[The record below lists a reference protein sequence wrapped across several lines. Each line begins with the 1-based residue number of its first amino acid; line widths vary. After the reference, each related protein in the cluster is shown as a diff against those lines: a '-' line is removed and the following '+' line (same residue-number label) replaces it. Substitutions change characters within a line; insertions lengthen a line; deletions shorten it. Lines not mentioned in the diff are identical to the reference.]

1 MPSSVHATSWAADS
15 FPCVQRPSAPLIG
28 PQKGFRDIVRLSDIL
43 DGTRIA
49 AGGLADYAA
58 GLVNPPA
65 VRLGVTGL
73 SRAGKTVFITA
84 LVSALLKGGRFPA
97 FEALSGGRI
106 TRCYLEPQPDDT
118 LPRFAYEAHVKALSG
133 DGRHWP
139 ESTSRI
145 SQLRITAEYSPRGLI
160 ARNLGSGKLHIDIVD
175 YPGEWLLDLP
185 LMRMS
190 YAEWS
195 AATVAASRM
204 APRLAHAG
212 EWHAL
217 LASLDPSRP
226 ADEQDAIAAAEV
238 FTAYLSRCRKVDVSL
253 STLPPG
259 RFLMPGDYKGS
270 PLLAFAPLDVAPA
283 TELSRGSLG
292 ALMEKRYQSY
302 VSTIVKPFFYG
313 HFARLD
319 RQIVLVDA
327 LTALNAGASAVQ
339 DLQHALT
346 DILTCFRQG
355 SNSLFSNVFGRR
367 IDRVLFAA
375 TKADL
380 LHHTSHDRLENI
392 LKLIV
397 EDAMTRADYAGAAI
411 DVAALAAIRATREAS
426 VRQKGETLECIVG
439 TPLSGEAVGG
449 TAFDGLT
456 EAAIFPGDLPKE
468 PQKALD
474 GSLEG
479 TLKFVR
485 FRPPLPKDG
494 AWPHIRLDRA
504 MEFLLGDSF
513 R

>member
-1 MPSSVHATSWAADS
+1 MPSPLFAPTYCATGVNEIAQ
-15 FPCVQRPSAPLIG
+15 FT
-28 PQKGFRDIVRLSDIL
+28 DIL

-49 AGGLADYAA
+49 AGGIADFAA
-58 GLVNPPA
+58 SLVSPS

-84 LVSALLKGGRFPA
+84 LVHALLKGGRFPA

-106 TRCYLEPQPDDT
+106 TRCYLEPQPDDS
-118 LPRFAYEAHVKALSG
+118 LPRFAFEQHLKALSG

-145 SQLRITAEYSPRGLI
+145 SQLRVTAEYEPRGLI
-160 ARNLGSGKLHIDIVD
+160 ARNLGSGRLHIDIVD

-185 LMRMS
+185 LMRMG

-195 AATVAASRM
+195 AATVTASRLS
-204 APRLAHAG
+204 PRLSHAG
-212 EWHAL
+212 EWHRL
-217 LASLDPSRP
+217 LATLDPMKP
-226 ADEQDAIAAAEV
+226 ADEQDAITSSEI
-238 FTAYLSRCRKVDVSL
+238 FTAYLARCRKDDVSL

-270 PLLAFAPLDVAPA
+270 PLLAFAPLDIAPG
-283 TELSRGSLG
+283 TDLPRGSLG
-292 ALMEKRYQSY
+292 ALMERRYRAY

-327 LTALNAGASAVQ
+327 LTALNAGAGAVS
-339 DLQHALT
+339 DLRTALT
-346 DILTCFRQG
+346 GILTCFRQG
-355 SNSLFSNVFGRR
+355 SNSLVSHLFGRR
-367 IDRVLFAA
+367 IDKILFAA

-380 LHHTSHDRLENI
+380 LHHTSHDKLENI

-397 EDAMTRADYAGAAI
+397 EDAMTRAEYSGADI

-426 VRQKGETLECIVG
+426 VRQKSETLECIVG
-439 TPLSGEAVGG
+439 TPLAGEALGD
-449 TAFDGLT
+449 TQFDGNT
-456 EAAIFPGDLPKE
+456 EAAIFPGDLPAE
-468 PQKALD
+468 AAKALD

-479 TLKFVR
+479 SLKFVR
-485 FRPPLPKDG
+485 FRPPQQKDG
-494 AWPHIRLDRA
+494 AFPHIRLDRA
-504 MEFLLGDSF
+504 MEFLLGDRF
-513 R
+513 A

>member
-1 MPSSVHATSWAADS
+1 M
-15 FPCVQRPSAPLIG
+15 
-28 PQKGFRDIVRLSDIL
+28 

-49 AGGLADYAA
+49 AGGLSDFAT
-58 GLVNPPA
+58 GLVSPS
-65 VRLGVTGL
+65 VRVGVTGL

-84 LVSALLKGGRFPA
+84 LVNALLKGGRFPA

-118 LPRFAYEAHVKALSG
+118 LPRFAFEAHTKALSG
-133 DGRHWP
+133 EARHWP

-145 SQLRITAEYSPRGLI
+145 SQLRITAEYTPMGLL
-160 ARNLGSGKLHIDIVD
+160 ARNLGSGRLHIDIVD

-195 AATVAASRM
+195 ATTVAASRLS
-204 APRLAHAG
+204 PRLAHAG
-212 EWHAL
+212 DWHAL
-217 LASLDPSRP
+217 LSTLDAAKP
-226 ADEQDAIAAAEV
+226 ADEQDAIASAEV
-238 FTAYLSRCRKVDVSL
+238 FTAYLARCRKEDVSL

-270 PLLAFAPLDVAPA
+270 PLLAFAPLDIAADAV
-283 TELSRGSLG
+283 LQKGSLG
-292 ALMEKRYQSY
+292 ALMERRYEAY

-327 LTALNAGASAVQ
+327 LTALNAGASAVK
-339 DLQHALT
+339 DLQQALT
-346 DILTCFRQG
+346 DILLCFRQG
-355 SNSLFSNVFGRR
+355 SNSILSNLFGRR

-397 EDAMTRADYAGAAI
+397 EDAMTRADYSGAKI
-411 DVAALAAIRATREAS
+411 EVAAMAAIRATREAS

-439 TPLSGEAVGG
+439 TPLAGEAVGG
-449 TAFDGLT
+449 TAFDGAT
-456 EAAIFPGDLPKE
+456 EAAIFPGDLPRDAA
-468 PQKALD
+468 KALD
-474 GSLEG
+474 GALEG
-479 TLKFVR
+479 NLKFVR
-485 FRPPLPKDG
+485 FRPPLPKEG
-494 AWPHIRLDRA
+494 TWPHIRLDRA
-504 MEFLLGDSF
+504 MEFLLGDRF
-513 R
+513 Q

>member
-1 MPSSVHATSWAADS
+1 LQAEPHHLLRSKGVTSIAS
-15 FPCVQRPSAPLIG
+15 FS
-28 PQKGFRDIVRLSDIL
+28 DIV

-49 AGGLADYAA
+49 AGGLTDFAS
-58 GLVNPPA
+58 GLVNPS

-97 FEALSGGRI
+97 FEALAGGRI

-118 LPRFAYEAHVKALSG
+118 LPRFAFETHVKALSG
-133 DGRHWP
+133 EARHWP

-145 SQLRITAEYSPRGLI
+145 SQLRITAEYTPVGFL
-160 ARNLGSGKLHIDIVD
+160 ARNLGSGRLHIDIVD

-195 AATVAASRM
+195 AATVAASRVS
-204 APRLAHAG
+204 PRLAHAG

-217 LASLDPSRP
+217 LSSLDATKP
-226 ADEQDAIAAAEV
+226 ADEQDAISAAEV
-238 FTAYLSRCRKVDVSL
+238 FTAYLARCRKEDVSL

-270 PLLAFAPLDVAPA
+270 PLLAFAPLDVAPDA
-283 TELSRGSLG
+283 AFSRGSLG
-292 ALMEKRYQSY
+292 ALMERRYQAY

-327 LTALNAGASAVQ
+327 LTALNAGASAVK
-339 DLQHALT
+339 DLQQALT

-355 SNSLFSNVFGRR
+355 SNSILSSLFGRR

-392 LKLIV
+392 LKVIV
-397 EDAMTRADYAGAAI
+397 ADAMTRAEYSGADI
-411 DVAALAAIRATREAS
+411 EIAALAAIRATREAS
-426 VRQKGETLECIVG
+426 VKQKGETLECIVG
-439 TPLSGEAVGG
+439 TPLGGETLGA
-449 TAFDGLT
+449 THFDGAT
-456 EAAIFPGDLPKE
+456 EAAIFPGDLPAE
-468 PQKALD
+468 PEKALN

-479 TLKFVR
+479 SLKFVR

-504 MEFLLGDSF
+504 MEFLLGDRF
-513 R
+513 Q

>member
-1 MPSSVHATSWAADS
+1 M
-15 FPCVQRPSAPLIG
+15 
-28 PQKGFRDIVRLSDIL
+28 

-49 AGGLADYAA
+49 AGGLADFAT
-58 GLVNPPA
+58 GLINPS

-84 LVSALLKGGRFPA
+84 LVNSLLKGGRFPA
-97 FEALSGGRI
+97 FEAMSGGRI

-118 LPRFAYEAHVKALSG
+118 LPRFAFESHMKALSG
-133 DGRHWP
+133 ESRHWP
-139 ESTSRI
+139 ESTNRI
-145 SQLRITAEYSPRGLI
+145 SQLRITAEYTPVGFISRSF
-160 ARNLGSGKLHIDIVD
+160 GSGKLHIDIVD

-195 AATVAASRM
+195 AATIAASRM
-204 APRLAHAG
+204 APRLALAG
-212 EWHAL
+212 DWHAL
-217 LASLDPSRP
+217 LSTLDPARP
-226 ADEQDAIAAAEV
+226 ADEQDAITAAEL
-238 FTAYLSRCRKVDVSL
+238 FTAYLARCRKDDVSL

-270 PLLAFAPLDVAPA
+270 PLLAFAPLDVSPA
-283 TELSRGSLG
+283 TELHKGSLG
-292 ALMEKRYQSY
+292 ALMERRYQAY

-327 LTALNAGASAVQ
+327 LTALNAGASAVK
-339 DLQHALT
+339 DLQQALA
-346 DILTCFRQG
+346 DILSCFRQG
-355 SNSLFSNVFGRR
+355 ANSLLSNLFGRR

-392 LKLIV
+392 LKTIV
-397 EDAMTRADYAGAAI
+397 EEAMTRAEYSGAEI

-426 VRQKGETLECIVG
+426 VKQKGETLECIVG
-439 TPLSGEAVGG
+439 TPLSGEQLGG
-449 TAFDGLT
+449 TEFDGMT

-468 PQKALD
+468 AERALD
-474 GSLEG
+474 GAVEG
-479 TLKFVR
+479 SLKFVR
-485 FRPPLPKDG
+485 FRPPVPKDG
-494 AWPHIRLDRA
+494 TWPHIRLDRT
-504 MEFLLGDSF
+504 MEFLLGDRF
-513 R
+513 L

>member
-1 MPSSVHATSWAADS
+1 MPCGPNRTTYCPTKGVPKIVS
-15 FPCVQRPSAPLIG
+15 FS
-28 PQKGFRDIVRLSDIL
+28 DIV

-49 AGGLADYAA
+49 AGGLSDFAT
-58 GLVNPPA
+58 GLVNPS

-84 LVSALLKGGRFPA
+84 LVNALLKGGRFPA

-118 LPRFAYEAHVKALSG
+118 LPRFAFESHTKALSG
-133 DGRHWP
+133 EARHWP
-139 ESTSRI
+139 ESTSR
-145 SQLRITAEYSPRGLI
+145 LRITAEYTPMGLI

-195 AATVAASRM
+195 AATVAASRV
-204 APRLAHAG
+204 APRLEHAG

-217 LASLDPSRP
+217 LSTLEPQKP
-226 ADEQDAIAAAEV
+226 ADEQDAITAAEV
-238 FTAYLSRCRKVDVSL
+238 FTAYLSRCRKDDVSL

-259 RFLMPGDYKGS
+259 RFLMPGDFKGS
-270 PLLAFAPLDVAPA
+270 PLLAFAPLDIAPY
-283 TELSRGSLG
+283 TDLPKGSLA
-292 ALMEKRYQSY
+292 ALMERRYQAY

-327 LTALNAGASAVQ
+327 LTALNAGASAVK
-339 DLQHALT
+339 DLQHALA
-346 DILTCFRQG
+346 DILSCFRQG
-355 SNSLFSNVFGRR
+355 QNSILSNLFGRR
-367 IDRVLFAA
+367 IDKVLFAA

-397 EDAMTRADYAGAAI
+397 AQAMERAEYSGATI

-439 TPLSGEAVGG
+439 TPLAGETVGG
-449 TAFDGLT
+449 TAFDGTT
-456 EAAIFPGDLPKE
+456 EAAIFPGDLPRDA
-468 PQKALD
+468 QKALD

-479 TLKFVR
+479 SLKFVR

-494 AWPHIRLDRA
+494 TWPAIRLDRT
-504 MEFLLGDSF
+504 MEFLLGDRF
-513 R
+513 Q